1 MRSQVLES
9 NSWIFYRAK
18 YDCCTKN
25 DCGGAHLP
33 LLLAQLTDVDEVD
46 TQDPDTRLE
55 IKCWTPA
62 DACYDGDW
70 VKWKE
75 RQKQLISTVSVAE
88 VALTKVYFTTKKEKK
103 GGKRMLALAIRT
115 QLRGH
120 SQSKYAEFGA
130 DPRPRPVR
138 GDGKGKGKKRPME
151 QEEPDE
157 EESEEEQQG
166 GSGEESDC
174 SSPGSP
180 GVAAAGS
187 PLQRR

>member
-138 GDGKGKGKKRPME
+138 GDGKGKGKRPMQ

-174 SSPGSP
+174 STPGSP

-187 PLQRR
+187 PLRRR

>member
-1 MRSQVLES
+1 MLES
-9 NSWIFYRAK
+9 NSWIFFRAK

-33 LLLAQLTDVDEVD
+33 LLLAQLTDVDEID

-70 VKWKE
+70 VMWEE

-88 VALTKVYFTTKKEKK
+88 VALSKVYFTTQKEKT
-103 GGKRMLALAIRT
+103 GGKRMVALAIRT

-130 DPRPRPVR
+130 DQRSRPVR
-138 GDGKGKGKKRPME
+138 GGGKGKAKRPMQ
-151 QEEPDE
+151 QEESDE
-157 EESEEEQQG
+157 EESE
-166 GSGEESDC
+166 
-174 SSPGSP
+174 SSHRHRAERRSSSRSHRC
-180 GVAAAGS
+180 AAAA
-187 PLQRR
+187 P